1 MTPATV
7 SPADVEPI
15 APRLALEHTPP
26 DTLTIR
32 LGGSWCMEAAL
43 PSAEPL
49 ERALAVSP
57 VRTVAFDTGEVTAWD
72 SGLVAFALRIVRHAS
87 ERGVAV
93 ERAGLPEGVK
103 RLLALAEAVPER
115 RTREASAGT
124 SWLGRVGTATLAG
137 LDAGRQ
143 MLGFLGEASVA
154 FGRLLRGRAR
164 FRSSDLALIMQEC
177 GANALPIVT
186 LISFLVG
193 LILAFM
199 GTVQLAKFGAQ
210 IYVADMVAIAAAREM
225 AGMMTGIVMAGRTGA
240 AFAAQL
246 GTMKVNEEIDALVT
260 LGISPM
266 EFLVL
271 PRMIALIVMM
281 PLLTIYALVVSIA
294 GGVFVAVALLG
305 IDLGPYLTHTRD
317 ALTMHDI
324 ASGLFKASV
333 FGVLVAVAGCMRGM
347 ESGRSAAAVGLAATS
362 AVVTAIVLIIV
373 AEGILTVIYHA
384 LGI

>member
-1 MTPATV
+1 MTPGTV
-7 SPADVEPI
+7 SPADVEPT
-15 APRLALEHTPP
+15 APRLAIERIPP
-26 DTLTIR
+26 DSLIVR
-32 LGGSWCMEAAL
+32 LGGTWRMEAAL

-49 ERALAVSP
+49 ERALAIAP
-57 VRTVAFDTGEVTAWD
+57 IRAIAFDTREVTAWD
-72 SGLVAFALRIVRHAS
+72 SGLVAFALRVLRHAA
-87 ERGVAV
+87 ERGVAID
-93 ERAGLPEGVK
+93 RAGLPEGVQH
-103 RLLALAEAVPER
+103 LLTLAEAVPER
-115 RTREASAGT
+115 RTREQSARV
-124 SWLGRVGTATLAG
+124 SWLARVGAATSAG

-143 MLGFLGEASVA
+143 MLNFLGEASLALARV
-154 FGRLLRGRAR
+154 LRGRAR
-164 FRSSDLALIMQEC
+164 FRGSDLALIMQEC
-177 GANALPIVT
+177 GANALPIVS

-199 GTVQLAKFGAQ
+199 GTVQLEKFGAQ

-266 EFLVL
+266 DFLVL
-271 PRMIALIVMM
+271 PRMIALILMM
-281 PLLTIYALVVSIA
+281 PLLTIYALVLSIV
-294 GGVFVAVALLG
+294 GGAVVAIAFLG
-305 IDLGPYLTHTRD
+305 IDFWPYLSRTQE
-317 ALTMHDI
+317 ALTLHDV
-324 ASGLFKASV
+324 ASGLFKAAV

-362 AVVTAIVLIIV
+362 AVVTAIVLIIL
-373 AEGILTVIYHA
+373 AEGILTVVYHA